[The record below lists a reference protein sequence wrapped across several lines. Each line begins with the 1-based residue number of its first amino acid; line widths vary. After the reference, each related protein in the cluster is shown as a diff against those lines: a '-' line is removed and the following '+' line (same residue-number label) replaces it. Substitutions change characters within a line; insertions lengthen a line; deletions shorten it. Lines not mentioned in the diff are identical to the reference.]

1 MVTIRDVA
9 REAGVS
15 VASASRAL
23 NGHDNVTAE
32 TRGRV
37 EDVARRLRYIPHEGA
52 RSLTRRRSDVIG
64 VVLPDLF
71 GEYFSELVRGIDRVA
86 HASGLQLLLSNMHG
100 SPHETASAIRTMRGR
115 VDGLLVM
122 PPEGDGS
129 YLHDALPPGLPAVLV
144 NHDQTHGEAI
154 AVGVDNHGGARAI
167 TEHLVECGYRRIAHI
182 AGPRHNRDARD
193 RQRGFADAIAATLGE
208 RGPIIVP
215 GDFTEAGGAEAARL
229 LIAGKVPFDAIF
241 CANDMMAL
249 GCMSVLADA
258 GLAIPDDVGVAGF
271 DDIPLAHYA
280 TPPLTTMKVHIAALG
295 ERAMTSL
302 LAIMRDADAAPAP
315 HILSPELVVRA
326 STARERRDASRHKKY
341 AQQEARRP

>member
-9 REAGVS
+9 RSAGVS

-23 NGHDNVTAE
+23 NHHKNVTPE
-32 TRGRV
+32 MSDRV
-37 EDVARRLRYIPHEGA
+37 REAARRLNYIPHEGA

-100 SPHETASAIRTMRGR
+100 SPHETAAAIRTMRGR

-122 PPEGDGS
+122 PPEGDGG
-129 YLHDALPPGLPAVLV
+129 YLHGALPPGLAAMLL
-144 NHDQTHGEAI
+144 NHDETHGDAG
-154 AVGVDNHGGARAI
+154 AVGVDNHGGAYAM
-167 TEHLVECGYRRIAHI
+167 TEYLVACGYRRIAHI
-182 AGPRHNRDARD
+182 AGPRHNRDARE
-193 RQRGFADAIAATLGE
+193 RQRGFCEALSATIGE
-208 RGPIIVP
+208 RGPVVVP

-229 LIAGKVPFDAIF
+229 LIAGRVPFDAIF

-258 GLAIPDDVGVAGF
+258 GLSIPGDVGVAGF
-271 DDIPLAHYA
+271 DDIPLANYA
-280 TPPLTTMKVHIAALG
+280 VPPLTTMKVRIDELG
-295 ERAMTSL
+295 ERAMNSL
-302 LAIMRDADAAPAP
+302 LARMRGGGDVPAP
-315 HILSPELVVRA
+315 QILAPSLVIRR
-326 STARERRDASRHKKY
+326 STA
-341 AQQEARRP
+341 AQPNAATTRTLFAEQEGR

>member
-23 NGHDNVTAE
+23 NDHQNVTPE

-37 EDVARRLRYIPHEGA
+37 HEAARRLRYVPHEGA

-129 YLHDALPPGLPAVLV
+129 YLHDALPPGLPAVLL
-144 NHDQTHGEAI
+144 NHDETHGEAS
-154 AVGVDNHGGARAI
+154 AVGVDNHGGAQGDHRASGGARLP
-167 TEHLVECGYRRIAHI
+167 THRPHRRTQAQPRCARAPARLYRRDRRDDRRARSGDRSWRFHRSRRGRRGT
-182 AGPRHNRDARD
+182 AADRRQGPVRRDLL
-193 RQRGFADAIAATLGE
+193 RQRHDG
-208 RGPIIVP
+208 
-215 GDFTEAGGAEAARL
+215 
-229 LIAGKVPFDAIF
+229 
-241 CANDMMAL
+241 
-249 GCMSVLADA
+249 A
-258 GLAIPDDVGVAGF
+258 GL
-271 DDIPLAHYA
+271 H
-280 TPPLTTMKVHIAALG
+280 
-295 ERAMTSL
+295 ERADRCRPGNS
-302 LAIMRDADAAPAP
+302 
-315 HILSPELVVRA
+315 
-326 STARERRDASRHKKY
+326 RRCRSRGI
-341 AQQEARRP
+341 R